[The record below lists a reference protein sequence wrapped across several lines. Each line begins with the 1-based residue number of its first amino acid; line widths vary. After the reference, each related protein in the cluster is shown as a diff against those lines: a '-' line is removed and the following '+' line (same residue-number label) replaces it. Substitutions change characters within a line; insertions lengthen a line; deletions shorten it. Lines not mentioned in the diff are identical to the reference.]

1 MDPAQHDCSLI
12 HICILCSCGF
22 CACCTKFNERRKR
35 HDTNDRTPWKQ
46 TLRRLAALL
55 LVLAMI
61 LSGSVCAVSAAT
73 LPFEDVS
80 MFSWYYSDVK
90 NAHEQG
96 LVDGV
101 TPTRFSPTGTL
112 TIAQAIKLA
121 AALHQKAQTG
131 AVTLKNGSPWYS
143 TYVSYAVAN
152 GIIEPEYASYKPALM
167 NSPIS
172 RAEFVHI
179 FYDAMPS
186 GSYAARNTVQ
196 DNAIPDVSSSD
207 LYADEIYTFY
217 RAGILTGSNSNGD
230 FNSNSSIQRSE
241 VAAILI
247 RMFDASARRNIT
259 LTKNTTTTISA
270 HRAPPARWPA
280 RPRWPD
286 WPSGPRRPRWPS
298 GPRRPARPAGR
309 QG

>member
-1 MDPAQHDCSLI
+1 M
-12 HICILCSCGF
+12 
-22 CACCTKFNERRKR
+22 T
-35 HDTNDRTPWKQ
+35 RTIAPRGNRL
-46 TLRRLAALL
+46 LRRLAALL

-167 NSPIS
+167 NSLS
-172 RAEFVHI
+172 I
-179 FYDAMPS
+179 FSMTRCPAGAMPR
-186 GSYAARNTVQ
+186 GTPCR
-196 DNAIPDVSSSD
+196 
-207 LYADEIYTFY
+207 
-217 RAGILTGSNSNGD
+217 
-230 FNSNSSIQRSE
+230 
-241 VAAILI
+241 
-247 RMFDASARRNIT
+247 
-259 LTKNTTTTISA
+259 TTPSPTS
-270 HRAPPARWPA
+270 
-280 RPRWPD
+280 RPRI
-286 WPSGPRRPRWPS
+286 SMRMRSIRS
-298 GPRRPARPAGR
+298 IAPAS
-309 QG
+309 

>member
-1 MDPAQHDCSLI
+1 MTRMISPRGNRL
-12 HICILCSCGF
+12 
-22 CACCTKFNERRKR
+22 
-35 HDTNDRTPWKQ
+35 
-46 TLRRLAALL
+46 LRRLAALL

-196 DNAIPDVSSSD
+196 DNAIPDVSSLD

-259 LTKNTTTTISA
+259 LTKNATTTISGA
-270 HRAPPARWPA
+270 Q
-280 RPRWPD
+280 
-286 WPSGPRRPRWPS
+286 G
-298 GPRRPARPAGR
+298 PAGPVGP
-309 QG
+309 QGPVEPCIYAQH

>member
-1 MDPAQHDCSLI
+1 MTRMISPRGNRL
-12 HICILCSCGF
+12 
-22 CACCTKFNERRKR
+22 
-35 HDTNDRTPWKQ
+35 
-46 TLRRLAALL
+46 LRRLAALL

-196 DNAIPDVSSSD
+196 DNAIPDVSSSN
-207 LYADEIYTFY
+207 FS
-217 RAGILTGSNSNGD
+217 R
-230 FNSNSSIQRSE
+230 
-241 VAAILI
+241 
-247 RMFDASARRNIT
+247 SAR
-259 LTKNTTTTISA
+259 SA
-270 HRAPPARWPA
+270 SRRADSAACSASRAFFNWLRLIARYIHTQIPT
-280 RPRWPD
+280 
-286 WPSGPRRPRWPS
+286 G
-298 GPRRPARPAGR
+298 
-309 QG
+309 

>member
-1 MDPAQHDCSLI
+1 METD
-12 HICILCSCGF
+12 SCGGSRAAA
-22 CACCTKFNERRKR
+22 CAGDDPERER
-35 HDTNDRTPWKQ
+35 
-46 TLRRLAALL
+46 LRRLCGNA
-55 LVLAMI
+55 
-61 LSGSVCAVSAAT
+61 
-73 LPFEDVS
+73 PFEDVS

-196 DNAIPDVSSSD
+196 DNAIPTS
-207 LYADEIYTFY
+207 
-217 RAGILTGSNSNGD
+217 
-230 FNSNSSIQRSE
+230 
-241 VAAILI
+241 
-247 RMFDASARRNIT
+247 
-259 LTKNTTTTISA
+259 
-270 HRAPPARWPA
+270 
-280 RPRWPD
+280 RPRI
-286 WPSGPRRPRWPS
+286 SMRMRSIRS
-298 GPRRPARPAGR
+298 IAPAS
-309 QG
+309 

>member
-1 MDPAQHDCSLI
+1 M
-12 HICILCSCGF
+12 
-22 CACCTKFNERRKR
+22 T
-35 HDTNDRTPWKQ
+35 RTITPRGNRL
-46 TLRRLAALL
+46 LRRLAALL

-167 NSPIS
+167 NSP
-172 RAEFVHI
+172 H
-179 FYDAMPS
+179 
-186 GSYAARNTVQ
+186 Q
-196 DNAIPDVSSSD
+196 
-207 LYADEIYTFY
+207 
-217 RAGILTGSNSNGD
+217 
-230 FNSNSSIQRSE
+230 
-241 VAAILI
+241 
-247 RMFDASARRNIT
+247 
-259 LTKNTTTTISA
+259 
-270 HRAPPARWPA
+270 
-280 RPRWPD
+280 PRGVCPYFL
-286 WPSGPRRPRWPS
+286 
-298 GPRRPARPAGR
+298 
-309 QG
+309 

>member
-1 MDPAQHDCSLI
+1 M
-12 HICILCSCGF
+12 
-22 CACCTKFNERRKR
+22 T
-35 HDTNDRTPWKQ
+35 RTIAPRGNRL
-46 TLRRLAALL
+46 LRRLAALL

-247 RMFDASARRNIT
+247 RMFDATGSTYVLVDCCNDRDALEHIHKKLDKDMEAVDQASCKIDNRLQVLQRFSRYRR
-259 LTKNTTTTISA
+259 K
-270 HRAPPARWPA
+270 
-280 RPRWPD
+280 
-286 WPSGPRRPRWPS
+286 RR
-298 GPRRPARPAGR
+298 
-309 QG
+309 